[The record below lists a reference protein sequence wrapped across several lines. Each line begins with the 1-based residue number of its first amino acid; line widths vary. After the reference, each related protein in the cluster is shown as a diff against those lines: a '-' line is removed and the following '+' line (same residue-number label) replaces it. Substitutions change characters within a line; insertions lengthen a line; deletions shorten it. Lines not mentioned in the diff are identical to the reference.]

1 MLFLIRDNTII
12 ELQELPVL
20 DKDVIMVEAND
31 EQVNNVKEYGLIY
44 YIYSNHKIIENPN
57 YKEDKEKERK
67 EYINSLQCTKR
78 VLALALKEFG
88 ITYTQLKTL
97 IDSDEDAQ
105 LEWDLCVELQRS
117 NPLLNI
123 FGERLGITPEQID
136 NIFLYANG
144 DIESL
149 GV

>member
-1 MLFLIRDNTII
+1 MLFLIRNNKIF

-20 DKDVIMVEAND
+20 DKDVIMIEATD
-31 EQVNNVKEYGLIY
+31 EQVNNVNEYGLIY
-44 YIYSNHKIIENPN
+44 YTYKNKKVVENPD
-57 YKEDKEKERK
+57 YEKEKEEERK
-67 EYINSLQCTKR
+67 EYINSLSCTKR
-78 VLALALKEFG
+78 VLALAIKEFG

-117 NPLLNI
+117 NPLLDQ
-123 FGERLGITPEQID
+123 FGDKLGITPEQID

-149 GV
+149 GA